1 MNIACLKLK
10 GEAKEETSFMKNGGL
25 LLEELIAFCNGK
37 SNPIRNFSAKELRKA
52 TNNYDPSQ
60 RFLWAADFAF
70 YKGSLEDRL
79 ISVKVYWEGVYGDY
93 QDKILD
99 CIIKDIA
106 VGSQM
111 SAHKNV
117 LKLLGCCLET
127 RLPILVYEF
136 VGEKILSNCIRQIDR
151 LDSQRLPWKCR
162 LRIAMGIANAVAYLH
177 TAFSR
182 PVVHRDIQSPTI
194 ILDEDNVARLIDF
207 SLSISIP
214 EGQLHAEDAV
224 RGRTGYID
232 PEYWTTGHVTE
243 KTDVFSF
250 GVFLLDLFAGFKLN
264 STQHWTHSASSLP
277 EWVKSYDEQNR
288 LNEIVDPVLL
298 EERID
303 QEQLLAF
310 VKLSLSCMRDEG
322 EDRPG
327 IIEVAKQL
335 RRIFQSA
342 MHTTLT

>member
-10 GEAKEETSFMKNGGL
+10 REAKEETSFMKNGGL

-194 ILDEDNVARLIDF
+194 ILD
-207 SLSISIP
+207 
-214 EGQLHAEDAV
+214 AV
-224 RGRTGYID
+224 RGRMGYAYID
-232 PEYWTTGHVTE
+232 PEYWTSGHVTE

-264 STQHWTHSASSLP
+264 STPHWIHSAPSLP

-310 VKLSLSCMRDEG
+310 VKLSLSCMRDKG

-335 RRIFQSA
+335 RRIYQSVPC

>member
-10 GEAKEETSFMKNGGL
+10 RKAKEETSSFIKNGGL

-52 TNNYDPSQ
+52 TNNYDLRR
-60 RFLWAADFAF
+60 RFLWGGDFAF

-79 ISVKVYWEGVYGDY
+79 VSVKVYRDERVNGDDD

-127 RLPILVYEF
+127 KHPILVYEF
-136 VGEKILSNCIRQIDR
+136 VGDKILSNCIRQIDR
-151 LDSQRLPWKCR
+151 LNSQPLAWKCR

-182 PVVHRDIQSPTI
+182 PVVHRDIKSPTI

-214 EGQLHAEDAV
+214 EGQLHAEVDVIRA
-224 RGRTGYID
+224 RMGYID
-232 PEYWTTGHVTE
+232 P
-243 KTDVFSF
+243 
-250 GVFLLDLFAGFKLN
+250 L
-264 STQHWTHSASSLP
+264 Q
-277 EWVKSYDEQNR
+277 
-288 LNEIVDPVLL
+288 
-298 EERID
+298 
-303 QEQLLAF
+303 
-310 VKLSLSCMRDEG
+310 
-322 EDRPG
+322 
-327 IIEVAKQL
+327 
-335 RRIFQSA
+335 A
-342 MHTTLT
+342 M